1 MCPKLLGIVTGKSLL
16 QRQLCLAFRVTADV
30 VIVDEIRGS
39 GQIDGSGGGMS
50 DAQTIVLTHRF
61 AVGFHSHLAH
71 GMQSGLYAF
80 LFFTLTDHR
89 QLLSL
94 SLYLVVED

>member
-1 MCPKLLGIVTGKSLL
+1 MCTQLSGIVASESLL
-16 QRQLCLAFRVTADV
+16 QRLLSLFFRVTTDV

-94 SLYLVVED
+94 NLYLVVED